1 MFSPGILS
9 VQTGDEFVSDKVAP
23 LQDIHFF

>member
-9 VQTGDEFVSDKVAP
+9 AQTGDEFVGDKVVP